1 MKNYY
6 TNFHTLLRNESW
18 ASLKE
23 ELTKLDVPAI
33 VTLIERSNE
42 LQSTILFRF
51 LPREKAK
58 YVFQELDPNKQRRII
73 DGLAQHATL
82 LTNLMN
88 DIEPDDRT
96 ALFEELTGKVSQ
108 QLMQLMSRENMQITT
123 QLLGYPE
130 ESIGRLMTP
139 KYVAV
144 KSHFTVKETLQ
155 HIRRFGNDSETLGVV
170 YLVDKNWH
178 LLNDLRIRDILLANP
193 EDKVEDLTKHDLVV
207 LSAFDDQETAIQ
219 VFQDYDRIALP
230 VVDSSNILLGIVTVD
245 DILDVAEEEQTED
258 FHRFAGVKDA
268 IINPLHASIS
278 FIYKKRIGWLFAL
291 VLMNVFSGYA
301 MSRFDTV
308 IESMVSLVFFLPLL
322 IDSGGNAGSQSATLM
337 IRSLGKGD
345 VRGRDW
351 VRLLSK
357 ELAVALLLGLTMA
370 VGVSVV
376 ASWRAPDIIPVVS
389 LTMVLIV
396 VVGSVV
402 GMLLPFVFT
411 RLKLDPATASA
422 PLITTICD
430 ISGVLIY
437 FSMAKLYFGM

>member
-108 QLMQLMSRENMQITT
+108 QLMQLMSKENLQITT

-130 ESIGRLMTP
+130 DSIGRLMTP

-144 KSHFTVKETLQ
+144 KSHFTVKETLS
-155 HIRRFGNDSETLGVV
+155 HIRRFGVDAETLSVV
-170 YLVDKNWH
+170 YVVDQNWK
-178 LLNDLRIRDILLANP
+178 LINDLRIRDILLADP
-193 EDKVEDLTKHDLVV
+193 DDKIDDLTKQNIPNTKVV
-207 LSAFDDQETAIQ
+207 
-219 VFQDYDRIALP
+219 
-230 VVDSSNILLGIVTVD
+230 N
-245 DILDVAEEEQTED
+245 
-258 FHRFAGVKDA
+258 
-268 IINPLHASIS
+268 
-278 FIYKKRIGWLFAL
+278 
-291 VLMNVFSGYA
+291 
-301 MSRFDTV
+301 
-308 IESMVSLVFFLPLL
+308 
-322 IDSGGNAGSQSATLM
+322 
-337 IRSLGKGD
+337 
-345 VRGRDW
+345 
-351 VRLLSK
+351 
-357 ELAVALLLGLTMA
+357 
-370 VGVSVV
+370 
-376 ASWRAPDIIPVVS
+376 
-389 LTMVLIV
+389 
-396 VVGSVV
+396 
-402 GMLLPFVFT
+402 
-411 RLKLDPATASA
+411 
-422 PLITTICD
+422 
-430 ISGVLIY
+430 
-437 FSMAKLYFGM
+437 